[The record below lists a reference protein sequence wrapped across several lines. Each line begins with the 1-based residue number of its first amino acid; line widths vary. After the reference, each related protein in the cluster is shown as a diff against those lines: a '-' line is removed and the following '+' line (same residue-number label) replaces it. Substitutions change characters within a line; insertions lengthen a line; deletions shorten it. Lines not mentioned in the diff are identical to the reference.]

1 MKFSCSHF
9 VAAPFALRKGRYHYS
24 GNLNDS
30 ERSEFMKLKVVLA
43 GNYPAGTFE
52 KLAMAL
58 PQEKFLL
65 AIADTVEKFEAVTD
79 ADILILRTFGAAED
93 VMACNKNLKMIMRWG
108 AGYDS
113 VDIREAGARGILVTN
128 TPGANAYAVSEL
140 AVLLMLAV
148 GRRLFC
154 HNDSLKAGQWSKNT
168 FLDKSFSLNNKLV
181 GIIGGGNIGRQV
193 AQKVQVFGATVQYYD
208 PFRLPESTEQ
218 VLNMAYVSLE
228 QLIATSDIVTL
239 HVPLTEENRHMIGK
253 EQIDAMKTDAIL
265 INVARG
271 GLVDDDA
278 LLAAVQSGHLLG
290 AGIDCV
296 EHEPLPM
303 GHPMLENPN
312 IIITPHI
319 GGGTCDLAT
328 AIIPMLVEDIISF
341 AEKKTVA
348 HVVNGL
354 FLHNWMSS
362 NV

>member
-1 MKFSCSHF
+1 
-9 VAAPFALRKGRYHYS
+9 
-24 GNLNDS
+24 
-30 ERSEFMKLKVVLA
+30 MKLNVVLA
-43 GNYPAGTFE
+43 GSYPAGTFE
-52 KLAMAL
+52 KLAKAL
-58 PQEKFLL
+58 PQEKFSL

-79 ADILILRTFGAAED
+79 ADILILRIFGAAED
-93 VMACNKNLKMIMRWG
+93 VMARNKNLKMIMRWG

-296 EHEPLPM
+296 EHEPLPI
-303 GHPMLENPN
+303 GHPMLANPN

-319 GGGTCDLAT
+319 GGGTSDLAT
-328 AIIPMLVEDIISF
+328 TIIPMLVEDIISF
-341 AEKKTVA
+341 AEKKTVT

-354 FLHNWMSS
+354 FLHNSMSS
-362 NV
+362 NA